1 MSRASSV
8 DREADEDGE
17 SSSNQDSGAATPT
30 KIKVRVS
37 VVSFLSFGFSH
48 FALFAFSLFCY
59 FDFTFD
65 HLLLRYIEHYF
76 LLTRLISID
85 NHYYSVSFEFGL
97 YSISRVRLYP

>member
-1 MSRASSV
+1 MDKENSRDAAAGARDSSESRDVSRASSV

-48 FALFAFSLFCY
+48 FCFVCLLFVLLF
-59 FDFTFD
+59 
-65 HLLLRYIEHYF
+65 
-76 LLTRLISID
+76 
-85 NHYYSVSFEFGL
+85 
-97 YSISRVRLYP
+97 